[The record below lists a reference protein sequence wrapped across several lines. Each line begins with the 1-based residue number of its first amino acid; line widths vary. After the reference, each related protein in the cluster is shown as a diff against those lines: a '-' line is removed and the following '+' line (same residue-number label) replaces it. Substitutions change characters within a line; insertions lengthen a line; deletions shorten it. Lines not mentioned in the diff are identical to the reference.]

1 MELWGE
7 LIGCFL
13 YSYLAIG
20 SGVAQLNARVME
32 QPILTSGPIQVGF
45 AIVFGIVSCTST
57 ANSVSPAHCNPSV
70 TIAHVLFRG
79 FSPYKAPFYVAIQ
92 ILGGYLACMAVY
104 YQNFHL
110 FKQIEEV
117 LREQGVLDQ
126 IQYTVAGPSGVFAF
140 YRLPGQSHWQAWLN
154 EFITSMAAYTVL
166 WATTDPSNPLV
177 PPRLGVWV
185 GAFAFGVAIWSFG
198 TIMNTSRDLGGRFW
212 AMTIWGTR
220 ASAGG
225 YAAITSLTNIEAAI
239 VAVFLYEVF
248 MIDSRRVVNLDS
260 LEHSRLLK
268 NRLNYTPDKRKKRD
282 DAEKTVDHSNEQTS
296 SGASSGTTLP

>member
-1 MELWGE
+1 
-7 LIGCFL
+7 
-13 YSYLAIG
+13 
-20 SGVAQLNARVME
+20 
-32 QPILTSGPIQVGF
+32 
-45 AIVFGIVSCTST
+45 
-57 ANSVSPAHCNPSV
+57 
-70 TIAHVLFRG
+70 
-79 FSPYKAPFYVAIQ
+79 
-92 ILGGYLACMAVY
+92 
-104 YQNFHL
+104 
-110 FKQIEEV
+110 
-117 LREQGVLDQ
+117 
-126 IQYTVAGPSGVFAF
+126 
-140 YRLPGQSHWQAWLN
+140 
-154 EFITSMAAYTVL
+154 MAAYTVL

-185 GAFAFGVAIWSFG
+185 GAFALCVVSPSKPFEV
-198 TIMNTSRDLGGRFW
+198 DLIKWTQRCSYLEFRYDHEYFPRPWRPFLGHDNLGYARYVGYYHAQRTEGW
-212 AMTIWGTR
+212 YNNNLCLL